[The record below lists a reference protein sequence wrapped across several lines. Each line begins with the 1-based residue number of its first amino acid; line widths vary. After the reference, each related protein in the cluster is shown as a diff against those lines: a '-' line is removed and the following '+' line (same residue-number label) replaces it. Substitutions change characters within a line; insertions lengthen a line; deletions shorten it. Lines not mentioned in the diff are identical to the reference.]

1 MLWINRSPIVA
12 DLTKSWFKQREKK
25 NWYLQFWE
33 FSKPQINFVTQLLS
47 SSFFLS
53 RSIRTRTIDGKFF
66 TTRVWNV
73 VSPRINFGC
82 EWWRENIQKNCIDG
96 RYVIAVWFEGV
107 AWNECVSCPS
117 EDTLPTF
124 TSSKSD
130 SSTID
135 FYSFE
140 YTDIREGELAW
151 HYFAFSDNCYL
162 SGR

>member
-53 RSIRTRTIDGKFF
+53 RLIRTRTIDGKFF

-73 VSPRINFGC
+73 VSPRVNFGC
-82 EWWRENIQKNCIDG
+82 EYWWRENIQKNCIDG

-124 TSSKSD
+124 
-130 SSTID
+130 
-135 FYSFE
+135 
-140 YTDIREGELAW
+140 LP
-151 HYFAFSDNCYL
+151 YFLEKRQFHDRFLLIWIHRY
-162 SGR
+162 SGRWISVTLFRFLG

>member
-73 VSPRINFGC
+73 VSPRVNFGC
-82 EWWRENIQKNCIDG
+82 EYWWRENIQKNCIDG
-96 RYVIAVWFEGV
+96 RYVIAIRFEGV
-107 AWNECVSCPS
+107 ERMPFLSIRGY
-117 EDTLPTF
+117 
-124 TSSKSD
+124 SSN
-130 SSTID
+130 
-135 FYSFE
+135 
-140 YTDIREGELAW
+140 L
-151 HYFAFSDNCYL
+151 YFLEKRQFHDRFLLIWIHRY
-162 SGR
+162 SGRWISVTLFRFLG